1 MIILFPK
8 KTDLEGLLRMSGSTD
23 HIINLI
29 ERLGRF
35 ARSAQ
40 HGEGMKPAQW
50 EALRFISRDNRY
62 SRTPGALADFLS
74 STRGTVSQ
82 TLIALEKKG
91 LISRKT
97 HSSDARVKQL
107 ELTEKGRDL
116 IEHNPLHILEVAV
129 SSVGDEPALEQVLKN
144 LIRQNGNHQF
154 GVCQNC
160 RHFGV
165 NDHMEHAKGPHR
177 CGLSGEPLDEL
188 DSNQICREHEVRA
201 A

>member
-1 MIILFPK
+1 
-8 KTDLEGLLRMSGSTD
+8 MSGSTD

-40 HGEGMKPAQW
+40 HCAGMKPAQW
-50 EALRFISRDNRY
+50 EALRFVSRANRY

-97 HSSDARVKQL
+97 NSGDARVKQL
-107 ELTEKGRDL
+107 ELTERGRDL
-116 IEHNPLHILEVAV
+116 TEHNPLHILEDAV
-129 SSVGDEPALEQVLKN
+129 SSVADESGLEQALEQVLKN

-154 GVCQNC
+154 GICQNC

-177 CGLSGEPLDEL
+177 CGLSGEPLDDL